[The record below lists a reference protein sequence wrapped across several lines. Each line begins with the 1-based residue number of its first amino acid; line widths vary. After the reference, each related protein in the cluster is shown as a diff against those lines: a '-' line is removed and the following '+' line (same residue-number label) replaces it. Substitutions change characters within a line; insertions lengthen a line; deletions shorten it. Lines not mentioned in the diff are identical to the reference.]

1 VLERLGSRLFVGG
14 LLGACG
20 IPAACAGQ
28 PASGVSTGDEASK
41 RPAKAAVAPA
51 SQPPA
56 ESNPAAS
63 VGVVRSGDDYDWT
76 NPERP
81 VCSSDGGV
89 PNDAG
94 DAGTE
99 SQSNI
104 SNAAKVVSE
113 MRPGFR
119 DCYMQALKRNR
130 EHQGSVRL
138 SFRVNCE
145 GYISSIHGTLRG
157 HLDEDTVHCI
167 FAAAKDARFEPP
179 LGGRPWSTFP

>member
-1 VLERLGSRLFVGG
+1 
-14 LLGACG
+14 
-20 IPAACAGQ
+20 
-28 PASGVSTGDEASK
+28 
-41 RPAKAAVAPA
+41 
-51 SQPPA
+51 
-56 ESNPAAS
+56 
-63 VGVVRSGDDYDWT
+63 
-76 NPERP
+76 
-81 VCSSDGGV
+81 
-89 PNDAG
+89 
-94 DAGTE
+94 
-99 SQSNI
+99 
-104 SNAAKVVSE
+104 

-179 LGGRPWSTFP
+179 LGGAAVVNVPVNLMRAESLPTP